1 MIIHVNRR
9 GINAVDALADALGRP
24 LSQDEGLTTE
34 PGGSVVAHWDQL
46 DRYRDE
52 GRTWTTSEWAQHLAD
67 PLRERPFAARRHAIL
82 HLSVRLHPLDRE
94 LSPAEWSEIA
104 HRLARTAGLAPPGD
118 DRACRWIAVRDEPT
132 RMDLIGNLLRLD
144 GDWAAT
150 PRCLALVLETEA
162 RRIETD
168 LLLHTRHPSG
178 EESAAA
184 PQGAFPPALVPTA
197 TSPLAGILNQLAAEQ
212 AGPIATVRQLIE
224 EAGRQAAALSGQ
236 EAAAVG
242 RDLFWAARRLHGLQ
256 EQLGEIAAR
265 LAPASEAD
273 PSPAGLPPRA
283 PARSAAV
290 KR

>member
-46 DRYRDE
+46 DLYTDE
-52 GRTWTTSEWAQHLAD
+52 NRTWTTSDWAQHLAE
-67 PLRERPFAARRHAIL
+67 PLRERPFAAHRHAIL
-82 HLSVRLHPLDRE
+82 HLSVRLHPLDRK

-132 RMDLIGNLLRLD
+132 RMDLIGNLIRLD

-150 PRCLALVLETEA
+150 PRRLAHVLETEA

-168 LLLHTRHPSG
+168 LLLHTRHPSA

-212 AGPIATVRQLIE
+212 TGPIATVRQLIE
-224 EAGRQAAALSGQ
+224 EAGRQAAALPGH
-236 EAAAVG
+236 EAAAAG
-242 RDLFWAARRLHGLQ
+242 RDLFWAARRLHGVQ

-265 LAPASEAD
+265 LAPAPPDS
-273 PSPAGLPPRA
+273 SPAIFPPRA
-283 PARSAAV
+283 PATSTAV